1 MVQIYKY
8 RITSTQRSLY
18 RSWSRYYNLNHFQT
32 NMWRAQE
39 RSWHKK
45 KKWSLRFR
53 DTYDVWKKH
62 DELMKLK
69 SWDLQVPSSL
79 LKEEKCEP
87 LFIFWHTMQ
96 QKKFF
101 FAKRRDLK
109 YWENIRMDPRANNGA
124 VGGANEDGKPIG
136 GINRDSMVCSINSV
150 FRNVIFMIKALTS
163 Q

>member
-8 RITSTQRSLY
+8 RITQVSVY
-18 RSWSRYYNLNHFQT
+18 RYWSKYSNLNHFQT

-69 SWDLQVPSSL
+69 SWDLQVPSFL
-79 LKEEKCEP
+79 LKGEKCEP

-136 GINRDSMVCSINSV
+136 GINRDSMVC
-150 FRNVIFMIKALTS
+150 
-163 Q
+163 